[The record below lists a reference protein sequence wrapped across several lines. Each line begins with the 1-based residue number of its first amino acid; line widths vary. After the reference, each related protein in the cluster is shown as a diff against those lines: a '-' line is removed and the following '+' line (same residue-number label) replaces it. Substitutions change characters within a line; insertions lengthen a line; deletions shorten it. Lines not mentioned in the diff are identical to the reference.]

1 MKNQQ
6 KKYTNTRHDGKK
18 VHRKER
24 GARPK
29 AVTKSN
35 GKGGGGGGR
44 EVACVRGLSI
54 GATQARPGSDGKERE
69 REAKQLQTMS
79 QHFQEISYTQANTAA
94 NGLERE
100 ETWLTR
106 FNTTHHRPA
115 FALRG
120 GGHALGS
127 VSARWRRAECGD

>member
-1 MKNQQ
+1 MMGKRYTEKKGAPDQ
-6 KKYTNTRHDGKK
+6 KRLRNLM
-18 VHRKER
+18 E
-24 GARPK
+24 
-29 AVTKSN
+29 
-35 GKGGGGGGR
+35 GGGGGGR

-79 QHFQEISYTQANTAA
+79 QPHFQEISYTQANTAA